1 MLKLMLVGIWVILVT
16 AGATFASVYISPGDH
31 SDSTDLED
39 NELETL
45 ASELSSVPIIRGGDV
60 VGYVI
65 LQLSFAADKAAL
77 EGRRIDPMPYIKDS
91 AFRVVF
97 TSPDIDFRRLKAG
110 DLDELT
116 ERIAAEANTRLGAN
130 VVRHVLFQQLNY
142 VKKEDIRT
150 NWISGE
156 HGDAK

>member
-1 MLKLMLVGIWVILVT
+1 MLKLILVGIWVILVT
-16 AGATFASVYISPGDH
+16 AGATFASVYISP
-31 SDSTDLED
+31 SDQSESTDLED
-39 NELETL
+39 HDLETL
-45 ASELSSVPIIRGGDV
+45 ASELASIPIIRGGDV

-65 LQLSFAADKAAL
+65 LQLSFGADKAAL
-77 EGRRIDPMPYIKDS
+77 ESRKLDPMPYIKDS

-97 TSPDIDFRRLKAG
+97 TSSDIDFRRLKAG
-110 DLDELT
+110 DLDALT
-116 ERIAAEANTRLGAN
+116 DRIAREANMRLGAD

-156 HGDAK
+156 HGSEK